1 MKFLSKKI
9 ILIGQGEK
17 FEIWDQGA
25 WNENVEMWREEATSI
40 DDEEALSD
48 LSI

>member
-1 MKFLSKKI
+1 MIMQLG
-9 ILIGQGEK
+9 GQV
-17 FEIWDQGA
+17 EIWNQGT

>member
-1 MKFLSKKI
+1 MHHYQKKYFDRTGRKI
-9 ILIGQGEK
+9 RNLDRK
-17 FEIWDQGA
+17 A
-25 WNENVEMWREEATSI
+25 TWNENVEMWREEATSI